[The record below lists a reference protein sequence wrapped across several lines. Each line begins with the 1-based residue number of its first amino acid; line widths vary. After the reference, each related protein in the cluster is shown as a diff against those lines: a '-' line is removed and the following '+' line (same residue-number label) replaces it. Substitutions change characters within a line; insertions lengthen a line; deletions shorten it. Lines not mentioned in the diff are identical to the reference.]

1 MINLIAN
8 KLTTVKVLF
17 VAKKLNYGFVGCGM
31 MGQEHIKNINLIKGS
46 NVAGIFEPDK
56 KMREK
61 ASIIAPNASHVESI
75 QELLGIKSLDCVVI
89 ASPNNLHLEQFEEIA
104 ATHPIPLMIEKPL
117 FTNSADDK
125 RISNVISSYPKP
137 VWVAMEYR
145 YMPPIACLLEK
156 IEQVTDGVSMV
167 SIKEHR
173 FPFLTKVNNWNRFNR
188 NSGGTFV
195 EKCCHFFDLMRLI
208 IQSKPLSVYASG
220 GQDVNHLDEV
230 YNGKKP
236 DIIDNAYVIVNFEN
250 GARSLLELCMFAENS
265 DMQEELVAT
274 GNKGKIETSVPSDDS
289 GKTSSNIRIGMRDG
303 KTHVENIEVD
313 KKILE
318 AGHHHGSTYYEHL
331 AFLKAIEN
339 NSDPEVSL
347 EDGLI
352 AVAVGEAAEQSIKQG
367 RLINLEEIIS

>member
-1 MINLIAN
+1 M
-8 KLTTVKVLF
+8 
-17 VAKKLNYGFVGCGM
+17 KKIKYGIVGAGTM
-31 MGQEHIKNINLIKGS
+31 AREHILNISLINNAEVVALADPHEDSLNQCKKILKTNVLCFKN
-46 NVAGIFEPDK
+46 
-56 KMREK
+56 
-61 ASIIAPNASHVESI
+61 
-75 QELLGIKSLDCVVI
+75 
-89 ASPNNLHLEQFEEIA
+89 HLE
-104 ATHPIPLMIEKPL
+104 MIEKNIVDVYL
-117 FTNSADDK
+117 
-125 RISNVISSYPKP
+125 ISSPNFTHTEILKDIIKTKKHILVEKPLCTNTKDCLKIKKLTKDYPS
-137 VWVAMEYR
+137 VFWTAMEYR
-145 YMPPIACLLEK
+145 YMPPVSKFINEIHNNK
-156 IEQVTDGVSMV
+156 IGNLKTLT
-167 SIKEHR
+167 IREHR
-173 FPFLTKVNNWNRFNR
+173 FPFLKKVNEWNRFEENT
-188 NSGGTFV
+188 GGTLV

-274 GNKGKIETSVPSDDS
+274 GNKGKIETSVPSNDS

-303 KTHVENIEVD
+303 KTHIENIEVH

-331 AFLKAIEN
+331 AFLIAIES
-339 NSDPEVSL
+339 NSNPEVSL

>member
-1 MINLIAN
+1 M
-8 KLTTVKVLF
+8 
-17 VAKKLNYGFVGCGM
+17 KKIKYGIVGAGTM
-31 MGQEHIKNINLIKGS
+31 AREHILNISLIDNAEVVALADPHQDSLNLCNEILKTKVSCFKNY
-46 NVAGIFEPDK
+46 
-56 KMREK
+56 
-61 ASIIAPNASHVESI
+61 
-75 QELLGIKSLDCVVI
+75 
-89 ASPNNLHLEQFEEIA
+89 LE
-104 ATHPIPLMIEKPL
+104 MIEKNIVDVYL
-117 FTNSADDK
+117 
-125 RISNVISSYPKP
+125 ISSPNFTHTEILKDIIKTKKHILVEKP
-137 VWVAMEYR
+137 LCTNTKDCLEIKKLTKDYSSVFWTAMEYR
-145 YMPPIACLLEK
+145 YMPPVSKFINEIHNNK
-156 IEQVTDGVSMV
+156 IGDLKTLT
-167 SIKEHR
+167 IREHR
-173 FPFLTKVNNWNRFNR
+173 FPFLKKVNDWNRFEENT
-188 NSGGTFV
+188 GGTLV

-303 KTHVENIEVD
+303 KTHIENIEVD

-352 AVAVGEAAEQSIKQG
+352 AVSVGEAAEQSIKQG

>member
-1 MINLIAN
+1 M
-8 KLTTVKVLF
+8 
-17 VAKKLNYGFVGCGM
+17 KKIKYGIIGAGTM
-31 MGQEHIKNINLIKGS
+31 AQEHILNISLI
-46 NVAGIFEPDK
+46 D
-56 KMREK
+56 
-61 ASIIAPNASHVESI
+61 NAE
-75 QELLGIKSLDCVVI
+75 VI
-89 ASPNNLHLEQFEEIA
+89 ALADPNEDSLNQCKEILKTKVLSFKNHLE
-104 ATHPIPLMIEKPL
+104 MIEKNIVDVYL
-117 FTNSADDK
+117 
-125 RISNVISSYPKP
+125 ISSPNFTHTEILKDIIKTKKHILVEKPLCTNIKDCLEIKKLTKDYPS
-137 VWVAMEYR
+137 VLWTAMEYR
-145 YMPPIACLLEK
+145 YMPPVSKFINEIHNNK
-156 IEQVTDGVSMV
+156 IGDLKTLT
-167 SIKEHR
+167 IREHR
-173 FPFLTKVNNWNRFNR
+173 FPFLKKVNDWNRFEENT
-188 NSGGTFV
+188 GGTLV

-303 KTHVENIEVD
+303 KTHIENIEVD